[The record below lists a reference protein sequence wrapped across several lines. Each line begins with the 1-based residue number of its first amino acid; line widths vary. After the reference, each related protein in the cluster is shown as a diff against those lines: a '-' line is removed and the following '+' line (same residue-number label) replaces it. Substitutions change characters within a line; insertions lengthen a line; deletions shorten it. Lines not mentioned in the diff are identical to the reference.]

1 MYGGTYGIS
10 ELATKTRTTEKVGQE
25 SCGEQALKLNRGEV
39 TKGLMNPEPVIEQQ
53 VSGNR
58 VRGLLA
64 GLEMSIVDTLYL
76 DRFEERFGTGIVVG
90 RTRAAHALD
99 AADRRD
105 LAPEVP

>member
-1 MYGGTYGIS
+1 M
-10 ELATKTRTTEKVGQE
+10 ATKTRTGEKVGQE
-25 SCGEQALKLNRGEV
+25 SSGEQTLKLDRGEV
-39 TKGLMNPEPVIEQQ
+39 AQGLMNPEPVIEQQ

-64 GLEMSIVDTLYL
+64 GLEMSIVDTLHL
-76 DRFEERFGTGIVVG
+76 DRLEERLGTGVVVG

-99 AADRRD
+99 AADGRD